1 MNVASS
7 NSLLRQGGIA
17 AAGLDPSTIARDP
30 FLSPS
35 EKLRRLRNMMETLT
49 SGTGAKPAPHDSIA
63 VYRAIFELYDRH
75 RADLKPFIYE

>member
-1 MNVASS
+1 MNVAPSDP
-7 NSLLRQGGIA
+7 LLRSSGIV
-17 AAGLDPSTIARDP
+17 AAGADPSTIARDP

-35 EKLRRLRNMMETLT
+35 EKLRRLRSMMETLA
-49 SGTGAKPAPHDSIA
+49 SGQEGKKTPHDSIA